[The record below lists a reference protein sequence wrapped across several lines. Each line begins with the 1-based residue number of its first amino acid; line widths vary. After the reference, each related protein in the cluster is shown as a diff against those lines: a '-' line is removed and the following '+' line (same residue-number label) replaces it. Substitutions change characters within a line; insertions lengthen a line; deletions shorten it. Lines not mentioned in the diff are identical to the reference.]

1 VCASDKEAL
10 RTAVARLRYTY
21 REHIRV
27 EDSTV
32 FPLAARLL
40 SEVEKSAI
48 AEEMAARRKVSL
60 LGIDPKKPGR

>member
-1 VCASDKEAL
+1 MPRSLHLERGFAFL
-10 RTAVARLRYTY
+10 RPGVDE

-40 SEVEKSAI
+40 SEAEKSAI
-48 AEEMAARRKVSL
+48 AEEMAARRKVSM
-60 LGIDPKKPGR
+60 LGIDPTKPGR